1 MQAINVDI
9 GAWLNETWELYK
21 KHFTLLVAVHLVA
34 AVLGGLTLGILA
46 GPLWLGASMIAL
58 ALVDG
63 KSPPPVGDVFGGFS
77 KFLPSFLLV
86 LLLGLVSVMVS
97 VLLQLSCILTP
108 LAPLAVMA
116 IATATMFS
124 IFLIGERNLDVWPAI
139 QRSFELVKPSFWP
152 LLAWVLLVSV
162 LAGLGAIACGI
173 GVILTAP
180 LYTCGMAVAYRRVA
194 GGPPPIEPPPAPSAP
209 PDVNTPPAPSAP
221 PPVDSGPAAV

>member
-9 GAWLNETWELYK
+9 GAWLNETWALYK
-21 KHFTLLVAVHLVA
+21 RHFGLLVAVHLIA

-63 KSPPPVGDVFGGFS
+63 KSPPPVGDVFAGFS

-86 LLLGLVSVMVS
+86 LLLGLVSVIVS
-97 VLLQLSCILTP
+97 VVLQISCVLAP

-116 IATATMFS
+116 IATAAMFS

-139 QRSFELVKPSFWP
+139 QRSVELVKPVFWP

-162 LAGLGAIACGI
+162 LSGLGVIACGI

-180 LYTCGMAVAYRRVA
+180 LHTCGMAVAYRRVA
-194 GGPPPIEPPPAPSAP
+194 GGPPPVEPPPAPSAP
-209 PDVNTPPAPSAP
+209 PAEPPPAAPSP
-221 PPVDSGPAAV
+221 PPPADSGPAAG